1 MSKTQNYKLDLS
13 WQGNHGAGTMTHTS
27 YDRNFTTHEGS
38 RPPVLGSSHPAFR
51 GNSER
56 YCPEE
61 LLLASLSS
69 CHMLWYLHM
78 CAAHEVVVLEYHDHP
93 VMEMEVKEF
102 GNGDIRSATL
112 SPVVRIASEDQR
124 EQAMAMH
131 QRAHQSCFIAKA
143 VNFEIILK
151 PKIVESES

>member
-13 WQGNHGAGTMTHTS
+13 WKGNRGAGTMTYTS
-27 YDRNFTTHEGS
+27 YDRDFTAQKES
-38 RPPVLGSSHPAFR
+38 RPAILGSSHPAFR
-51 GNSER
+51 GNSDR

-69 CHMLWYLHM
+69 CHMLWYLNM
-78 CAAHEVVVLEYHDHP
+78 CASHDVVVLEYTDQP

-112 SPVVRIASEDQR
+112 SPVVRIASDDQR
-124 EQAMAMH
+124 EQALAMH
-131 QRAHQSCFIAKA
+131 QKAHQSCFIAKG
-143 VNFEIILK
+143 VNFDIILN
-151 PKIVESES
+151 PTIVEGD